1 MLYTIHGHESCF
13 AHIRAPPQAILLT
26 DEDLE
31 PQSARGDG
39 SAKPAWMG
47 QSMPNHTGLRLD
59 SGPPVP
65 PSTGL
70 SMGQSPASE
79 RPIKA
84 AVGESD
90 NELPRS
96 PNAVGTQP
104 PPLSLHAETVRGI
117 KSEISTRQCLLQKF
131 LRAYAHDNAISIC
144 FIWVQT
150 RSVG

>member
-1 MLYTIHGHESCF
+1 MTQLLMLYTIHSHKACF
-13 AHIRAPPQAILLT
+13 TCACASLQAILLT

-47 QSMPNHTGLRLD
+47 QSMPNHAGLRLD

-79 RPIKA
+79 RAPKA
-84 AVGESD
+84 AVGDSD
-90 NELPRS
+90 NDLPRS
-96 PNAVGTQP
+96 PNAVG
-104 PPLSLHAETVRGI
+104 A
-117 KSEISTRQCLLQKF
+117 
-131 LRAYAHDNAISIC
+131 
-144 FIWVQT
+144 
-150 RSVG
+150 